1 MLLTDND
8 WSRLA
13 RALREMR
20 EDRVEITMGRDSVEV
35 RTARAGRGWTV
46 AMIVGVVLRRDGEVR
61 ERQWVESVEKARD
74 IVRRWSCVPNRKR
87 VQ

>member
-8 WSRLA
+8 WSRLS

-20 EDRVEITMGRDSVEV
+20 EDTVDITMGRDSVEV
-35 RTARAGRGWTV
+35 RTARAGHGWTV
-46 AMIVGVVLRRDGEVR
+46 AMIVGVVLRRDGEVL

-74 IVRRWSCVPNRKR
+74 VVRRWSG
-87 VQ
+87 

>member
-1 MLLTDND
+1 MVILTDND

-13 RALREMR
+13 HALREMW

-35 RTARAGRGWTV
+35 RTAWAGHGWTV

-61 ERQWVESVEKARD
+61 ERQWVESVEAARAA
-74 IVRRWSCVPNRKR
+74 VKKWRT
-87 VQ
+87 

>member
-8 WSRLA
+8 WSRLS

-35 RTARAGRGWTV
+35 RTARAGHSWTV

-61 ERQWVESVEKARD
+61 ERQWVESVEAARM
-74 IVRRWSCVPNRKR
+74 IVRRWSYGPDQQR

>member
-8 WSRLA
+8 WSRLS

-20 EDRVEITMGRDSVEV
+20 EDSVEVTMGRTSIEV

-46 AMIVGVVLRRDGEVR
+46 AMIVGVRVDSGSMVQ
-61 ERQWVESVEKARD
+61 RQYFESVEAAR
-74 IVRRWSCVPNRKR
+74 RAAERWKI
-87 VQ
+87 